1 MFFCFKRIPYKGMLH
16 MLYQRKSKN
25 RYFKDTF
32 PHGGSTLVTMK
43 KQDITTFAYYI
54 LLRILVTN
62 KH

>member
-1 MFFCFKRIPYKGMLH
+1 MFH